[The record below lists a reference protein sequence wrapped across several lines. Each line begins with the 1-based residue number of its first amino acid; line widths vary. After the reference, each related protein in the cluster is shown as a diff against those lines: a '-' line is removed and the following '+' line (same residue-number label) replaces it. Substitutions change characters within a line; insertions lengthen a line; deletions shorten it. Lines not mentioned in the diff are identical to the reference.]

1 MFINGEKKET
11 MGSGLYTIKKGTY
24 IKGSYVL
31 LEGDE
36 SIPSVDRTI
45 PACRPEHIQR
55 ASQMHNEIIIA
66 RK

>member
-1 MFINGEKKET
+1 
-11 MGSGLYTIKKGTY
+11 MGSGLYTTKKGTS

-31 LEGDE
+31 QEEDE

-45 PACRPEHIQR
+45 PACRPKHIQR
-55 ASQMHNEIIIA
+55 APQMHNDIIIA